1 MPDWSREV
9 RRRLSPSITPGAP
22 SRHLLGDLWQDLRY
36 AARMLR
42 KQPGFAATAVLT
54 LALGIGANTAIFSLV
69 NATLLQSLPVPDR
82 DRLFYIHRGSGGG
95 AFGFSYPLYK
105 ELRDGNAAFGDSPR
119 GAASRPVSMLA
130 IRQNS
135 WPAPSSP
142 AISSTCSASARTA
155 DDC

>member
-1 MPDWSREV
+1 
-9 RRRLSPSITPGAP
+9 
-22 SRHLLGDLWQDLRY
+22 
-36 AARMLR
+36 MLR

-69 NATLLQSLPVPDR
+69 NATLLQSLPVPDP

-105 ELRDGNAAFGDSPR
+105 ELRDSNATFEGLAAWGSITASLNAGDTTD
-119 GAASRPVSMLA
+119 
-130 IRQNS
+130 S

-142 AISSTCSASARTA
+142 AISSTCSASGRTA